1 MRSSL
6 LDLLGI
12 DVPVVLAP
20 MGGAVGPELAAAI
33 SNAGGLGI
41 LPVWSVEPAV
51 LRERVRQTQALTRN
65 PIGVNLNLAIPQ
77 EDRLAAALEEG
88 VPIISFFWG
97 EAPGLIRR
105 AKAWGA
111 TVLMTVASAAEA
123 RRAVDAGADAVVA
136 QGWEA
141 GGHVRGSVATMPL
154 VPAVVDAV
162 APVPVIAAG
171 GISDG
176 RGLAA
181 SMALGAAGV
190 WMGTRFLAAS
200 EATIHPHYRQRLLAA
215 RETDTVHLADLFDIG
230 WPDAP
235 HRVLRNSVVDQWEAA
250 GKPPPGARPREGE
263 IIVRMGEREIPI
275 YGCFTP
281 QPTADG
287 EVEAM
292 PMWAGQGVH
301 LVREVKP
308 AAAILADIQRE
319 WRQAVQGL
327 GP

>member
-20 MGGAVGPELAAAI
+20 MGGAVGPELAAAV
-33 SNAGGLGI
+33 SEAGALGI
-41 LPVWSVEPAV
+41 LPLWSVDPHV
-51 LRERVRQTQALTRN
+51 LRERVRETRALTQK
-65 PIGVNLNLAIPQ
+65 PIGVNLNLAFPQ
-77 EDRLAAALEEG
+77 EERLAAALDEG
-88 VPIISFFWG
+88 VPIISLFWG
-97 EAPGLIRR
+97 EASDLIRR
-105 AKAWGA
+105 AKAAGA
-111 TVLMTVASAAEA
+111 TVLMTVATADDA
-123 RRAVDAGADAVVA
+123 RRAVDAGADALVA

-181 SMALGAAGV
+181 AMALGAAGA
-190 WMGTRFLAAS
+190 WIGTRFLAAR
-200 EATIHPHYRQRLLAA
+200 EATIHPHYRERVLAA
-215 RETDTVHLADLFDIG
+215 RETDTVHLADLYDIG

-235 HRVLRNSVVDQWEAA
+235 HRVLRNSAVDQWEAA
-250 GKPPPGARPREGE
+250 GRPPSGARPREGE
-263 IIVRMGEREIPI
+263 VIGRMGEREIPI
-275 YGCFTP
+275 YGCVTP
-281 QPTADG
+281 QPAAEG

-308 AAAILADIQRE
+308 AKSILADMQHE
-319 WRQAVQGL
+319 WRQAARRIA
-327 GP
+327 P

>member
-6 LDLLGI
+6 LDLLRI

-20 MGGAVGPELAAAI
+20 MGGAVGPELAAAV
-33 SNAGGLGI
+33 SEAGALGI
-41 LPVWSVEPAV
+41 LPLWSVDPDV
-51 LRERVRQTQALTRN
+51 LRERVRETRALTRK
-65 PIGVNLNLAIPQ
+65 PIGVNLNLALPQ
-77 EDRLAAALEEG
+77 EERLAAALEEG
-88 VPIISFFWG
+88 VPIISLFWG
-97 EAPGLIRR
+97 EAPELIRR
-105 AKAWGA
+105 AKASGA
-111 TVLMTVASAAEA
+111 AVLMTVATADEA
-123 RRAVDAGADAVVA
+123 RRAVDAGADALVA

-181 SMALGAAGV
+181 AMALGAAGA

-200 EATIHPHYRQRLLAA
+200 EATIHPHYRERLLAA
-215 RETDTVHLADLFDIG
+215 RETDTVHLSNLFDIG

-235 HRVLRNSVVDQWEAA
+235 HRVLRNSAVDRWEEA
-250 GKPPPGARPREGE
+250 GRPPSGARPREGE
-263 IIVRMGEREIPI
+263 VVVRMGEREIPI
-275 YGCFTP
+275 YGCVTP
-281 QPTADG
+281 QPAAEG

-301 LVREVKP
+301 LVQEVKP
-308 AAAILADIQRE
+308 AETILADIRHE
-319 WRQAVQGL
+319 WRQAVRGIE
-327 GP
+327 P